1 LVSVIDMFR
10 VYFEVELNFK
20 CCSDG
25 IQAQKQILIFNTR
38 VYTETVIHDY
48 RLPLEFVTRVV
59 R

>member
-1 LVSVIDMFR
+1 MFR